1 MGYMRAHEMVGQ
13 LADSRSMLHSRL
25 RTATL
30 RNDFEG
36 QAVLIN
42 CLLRNYLNYNLYN
55 QADKLVLKCTFP
67 EQASNSEWARF
78 YYYQGRIK
86 AIQLD
91 YSEAHKY
98 LVQSSRKAPQNS
110 ANGFKQ
116 HVTKL
121 SITVELLL
129 GNIPERQVFLQKE
142 LKAALHP
149 YLQVTQAVKSGDL
162 GRFAEVL
169 KKFTKQFTADHTHTL
184 ITRLHHNVI
193 KTAVKTISL
202 AYSKIT
208 FGDIAQKLMLDSPEN
223 AEFIVAKAIRDG
235 VIEAELDHEQG
246 IMQSKDTSDLYSTR
260 DRRLL

>member
-1 MGYMRAHEMVGQ
+1 M
-13 LADSRSMLHSRL
+13 
-25 RTATL
+25 
-30 RNDFEG
+30 
-36 QAVLIN
+36 
-42 CLLRNYLNYNLYN
+42 
-55 QADKLVLKCTFP
+55 VLKCTFP

-142 LKAALHP
+142 VSERKKCLKI
-149 YLQVTQAVKSGDL
+149 
-162 GRFAEVL
+162 
-169 KKFTKQFTADHTHTL
+169 KFQSEL
-184 ITRLHHNVI
+184 I
-193 KTAVKTISL
+193 
-202 AYSKIT
+202 
-208 FGDIAQKLMLDSPEN
+208 
-223 AEFIVAKAIRDG
+223 
-235 VIEAELDHEQG
+235 
-246 IMQSKDTSDLYSTR
+246 
-260 DRRLL
+260 LLNIYFNFFVFS